1 LLTAD
6 LWRLTPEKSMSAT
19 ALILSLLA
27 GTAAAEARDEAPAA
41 DVAKARAL
49 IKQLGDAKFKV
60 RDSAE
65 KELVHLGLASLEALK
80 EGEKNSDLH
89 IQERCRQLQPMIRA
103 LTLQKRIDNFLAHR
117 DGPLPKNLPFVV
129 SFMAITGDSKE
140 ARQLYAEVLQ
150 INPQLLDDA
159 ERDQKKGLDQFA
171 AYCQEVNQ
179 RTTYRPGVNYEAQ
192 RRLVTRADVALYF
205 LLSSEF
211 KNDPTNRVA
220 NFGYSFLNAPSIPET
235 LGKDDPAAQP
245 FKKLFLS
252 WVEKQA
258 QPYLVQR
265 GLQIAAEAKMKETLP
280 LVLKQ
285 IKEKNVPI
293 YTRAQT
299 ALLLVKV
306 GNKEHVKEV
315 EPLLED
321 KTIVGTFGINN
332 KQGQVQMR
340 DVALAICIK
349 LSGQKM
355 SEYDFDV
362 MKGNDDFIYQ
372 SYIYCA
378 FSGDDKREAA
388 HKKYK
393 ELKDKTDKEKVEKEK
408 VEKEKK

>member
-1 LLTAD
+1 MEALERGAEEEISVRGQGSARSSRLLTAD

-171 AYCQEVNQ
+171 AYCQEV
-179 RTTYRPGVNYEAQ
+179 
-192 RRLVTRADVALYF
+192 
-205 LLSSEF
+205 
-211 KNDPTNRVA
+211 
-220 NFGYSFLNAPSIPET
+220 
-235 LGKDDPAAQP
+235 
-245 FKKLFLS
+245 
-252 WVEKQA
+252 
-258 QPYLVQR
+258 
-265 GLQIAAEAKMKETLP
+265 
-280 LVLKQ
+280 
-285 IKEKNVPI
+285 
-293 YTRAQT
+293 
-299 ALLLVKV
+299 
-306 GNKEHVKEV
+306 
-315 EPLLED
+315 
-321 KTIVGTFGINN
+321 
-332 KQGQVQMR
+332 
-340 DVALAICIK
+340 
-349 LSGQKM
+349 
-355 SEYDFDV
+355 
-362 MKGNDDFIYQ
+362 
-372 SYIYCA
+372 
-378 FSGDDKREAA
+378 
-388 HKKYK
+388 
-393 ELKDKTDKEKVEKEK
+393 
-408 VEKEKK
+408 